1 MAEIADRAVRG
12 RVVTFTSD
20 PARDIGAMQVI
31 EDGVVAMAGGKITA
45 VGAADTVLAGLAPG
59 TVVDH
64 TPDMVIMAGMID
76 LHVHY
81 SQTQVIASYGTQLL
95 DWLNTYTFVEEQ
107 KFADPGHAARIA
119 EFFLDEMMRNG
130 TTTAMVYCTS
140 SPVSVDA
147 FFTASAARNTRMIAG
162 KVLMDRNA
170 PAGLLDTA
178 DVADSRALLE
188 TWHGKGRQLYAIT
201 PRFAITSTPE
211 QLAAAGDLAAQ
222 FPDAYVQTHLSENH
236 DEIAGVKQLFPEC
249 LDYTSVYES
258 FGLLGPRSVLG
269 HCLHLSQAERDLMH
283 DRGAVAAFCPTSNL
297 FIGSGLLDLAAL
309 EGGRKPVRTGLAT
322 DVGGGAFV
330 TDRRNSQ

>member
-107 KFADPGHAARIA
+107 KFADPSRTLHGCYLITQHH
-119 EFFLDEMMRNG
+119 
-130 TTTAMVYCTS
+130 VY
-140 SPVSVDA
+140 
-147 FFTASAARNTRMIAG
+147 
-162 KVLMDRNA
+162 
-170 PAGLLDTA
+170 
-178 DVADSRALLE
+178 
-188 TWHGKGRQLYAIT
+188 Q
-201 PRFAITSTPE
+201 
-211 QLAAAGDLAAQ
+211 
-222 FPDAYVQTHLSENH
+222 
-236 DEIAGVKQLFPEC
+236 
-249 LDYTSVYES
+249 
-258 FGLLGPRSVLG
+258 
-269 HCLHLSQAERDLMH
+269 
-283 DRGAVAAFCPTSNL
+283 
-297 FIGSGLLDLAAL
+297 
-309 EGGRKPVRTGLAT
+309 
-322 DVGGGAFV
+322 
-330 TDRRNSQ
+330 